1 MTRTN
6 HPFREKYNVQVD
18 YSFSSVTERHS
29 TQSQKK
35 NQNMHLNGNIMQ
47 WIGQNKLLRTVKSY
61 IYKYTHVNTG
71 NNIYEILFIH
81 IYLIL
86 YIYIYAYNFKF

>member
-1 MTRTN
+1 
-6 HPFREKYNVQVD
+6 
-18 YSFSSVTERHS
+18 
-29 TQSQKK
+29 
-35 NQNMHLNGNIMQ
+35 MQ